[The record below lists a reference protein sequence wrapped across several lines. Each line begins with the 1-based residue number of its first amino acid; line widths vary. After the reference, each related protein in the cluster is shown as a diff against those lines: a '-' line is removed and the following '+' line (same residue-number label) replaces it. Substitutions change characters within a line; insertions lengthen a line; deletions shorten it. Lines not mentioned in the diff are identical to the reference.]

1 MESLVAAAM
10 TEAVRSWHGSVRG
23 LPADEAGCGYFATS
37 PGRYGSGAGVIES
50 IAVRRISYTDCWHFE
65 HVRQAPSAEMLSGGP
80 LLG

>member
-50 IAVRRISYTDCWHFE
+50 IAVR
-65 HVRQAPSAEMLSGGP
+65 
-80 LLG
+80 